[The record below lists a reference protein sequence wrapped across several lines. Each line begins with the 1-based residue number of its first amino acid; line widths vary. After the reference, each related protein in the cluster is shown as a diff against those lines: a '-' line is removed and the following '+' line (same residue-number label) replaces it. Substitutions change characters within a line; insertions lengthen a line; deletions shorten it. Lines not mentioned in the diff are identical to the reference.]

1 MVDIEF
7 DMCDLCSVLE
17 ENIDFEINHS
27 IANIVI
33 IMKDERNDIF
43 ALHCRV

>member
-1 MVDIEF
+1 MIDIEF
-7 DMCDLCSVLE
+7 DICDLRSVLD

-33 IMKDERNDIF
+33 IMNDIF
-43 ALHCRV
+43 CLHCRV